1 MISKVLELSEVRKS
15 FDGGK
20 VKVLNDISFA
30 VKEGEFVAIEG
41 KSGAGKSTLLKV
53 IAGFLSIDG
62 GRIERKYNGN
72 CGFIFQDF
80 FMDESLNVAEN
91 IMLPGMIAGMSK
103 RSREARLGELLKG
116 DSGDIGGI
124 LLRKTNSISGGQLQR
139 VAIMRAIFCAP
150 KLILADEAT
159 SNLDDE
165 NAVLFL
171 TTLRKLCDNGMSLI
185 IATHDA
191 RVKSFADRIIKIEN
205 GRI

>member
-20 VKVLNDISFA
+20 VKVLNDISFV

-139 VAIMRAIFCAP
+139 VAISAQC
-150 KLILADEAT
+150 L
-159 SNLDDE
+159 
-165 NAVLFL
+165 
-171 TTLRKLCDNGMSLI
+171 
-185 IATHDA
+185 
-191 RVKSFADRIIKIEN
+191 
-205 GRI
+205 

>member
-1 MISKVLELSEVRKS
+1 
-15 FDGGK
+15 
-20 VKVLNDISFA
+20 
-30 VKEGEFVAIEG
+30 
-41 KSGAGKSTLLKV
+41 
-53 IAGFLSIDG
+53 
-62 GRIERKYNGN
+62 
-72 CGFIFQDF
+72 
-80 FMDESLNVAEN
+80 MDESLNVAEN

-103 RSREARLGELLKG
+103 KSREARLSELLKG

-150 KLILADEAT
+150 KLILADEAI

-191 RVKSFADRIIKIEN
+191 RVESFADRIIKIEN